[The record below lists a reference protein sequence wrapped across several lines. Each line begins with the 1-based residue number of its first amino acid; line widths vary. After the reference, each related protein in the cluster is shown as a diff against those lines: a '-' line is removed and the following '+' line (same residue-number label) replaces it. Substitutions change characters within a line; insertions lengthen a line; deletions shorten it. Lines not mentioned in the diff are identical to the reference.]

1 MFSLWKKFRY
11 LNGFKHFLK
20 FWIIQFFVISVYD
33 CIWESVK
40 LPFTGK
46 IYWCLHFE
54 SHLVTQRIGRVSCK
68 IKQYVEEFFHNTF
81 SVWHLQIIPKNF
93 SNSHSITS
101 PSGFCQSSSS
111 SLASKSH
118 SLLCRLQKLW
128 STAHATITLESRAT
142 LASSIKDNVRHRPFT
157 IPNVHPTL
165 TLAADNCL
173 LNWISLGSLVPSG

>member
-1 MFSLWKKFRY
+1 MLRN
-11 LNGFKHFLK
+11 LL
-20 FWIIQFFVISVYD
+20 
-33 CIWESVK
+33 
-40 LPFTGK
+40 
-46 IYWCLHFE
+46 
-54 SHLVTQRIGRVSCK
+54 
-68 IKQYVEEFFHNTF
+68 HNTF

-128 STAHATITLESRAT
+128 STAHATITLETRAT

-173 LNWISLGSLVPSG
+173 FSCSLRLRFLKPARKRVSTIPHQIGLYFVTVKYMNWRCDNVSLFPQKSQWRYP